1 MDEKRDHMIYIRV
14 DSQELSAIHQRMEQ
28 LGIMNV
34 SAFIRKMAID
44 GYIVKLD
51 IPELRD
57 LISLQRRSSNN
68 INQIAKRV
76 NTTGRVYAADLEQ
89 ILQNQEQIWSGI
101 QEIIT
106 RLAKIDTVG
115 RLPAYWKPPFLF
127 LSKLR

>member
-1 MDEKRDHMIYIRV
+1 MGRKRDQRLFIWVDTEELEQIR
-14 DSQELSAIHQRMEQ
+14 QRMEQ
-28 LGIMNV
+28 LGIINM
-34 SAFIRKMAID
+34 SSYIRKMAID

-68 INQIAKRV
+68 LNQIAKRL

-106 RLAKIDTVG
+106 RLAKIE
-115 RLPAYWKPPFLF
+115 
-127 LSKLR
+127 

>member
-14 DSQELSAIHQRMEQ
+14 DSQELSSIHQRMEQ
-28 LGIMNV
+28 LGIINA
-34 SAFIRKMAID
+34 SAYIRKMAID

-89 ILQNQEQIWSGI
+89 ILQNQERIWSGI

-106 RLAKIDTVG
+106 RLAKIE
-115 RLPAYWKPPFLF
+115 
-127 LSKLR
+127 

>member
-1 MDEKRDHMIYIRV
+1 MGRKRNNRIYVWVDE
-14 DSQELSAIHQRMEQ
+14 QELEMIGQRMEQ
-28 LGIMNV
+28 IGIVNM
-34 SAFIRKMAID
+34 SSYLRKMAID
-44 GYIVKLD
+44 GYVVKLD

-101 QEIIT
+101 QSIVT
-106 RLAKIDTVG
+106 RLAKIE
-115 RLPAYWKPPFLF
+115 
-127 LSKLR
+127 

>member
-1 MDEKRDHMIYIRV
+1 MDDNQKRDHRFTV
-14 DSQELSAIHQRMEQ
+14 WVSQEEYDAIQRRME
-28 LGIMNV
+28 GIGVENA
-34 SAFIRKMAID
+34 SAFLRKMALD
-44 GYIVKLD
+44 GYVIKLE

-76 NTTGRVYAADLEQ
+76 NTTGRIYTADLEQ

-106 RLAKIDTVG
+106 RLAKIE
-115 RLPAYWKPPFLF
+115 
-127 LSKLR
+127 

>member
-28 LGIMNV
+28 LGIINA
-34 SAFIRKMAID
+34 SAYIRKMAID

-89 ILQNQEQIWSGI
+89 IRQNQEQIWSGI

-106 RLAKIDTVG
+106 RLAKI
-115 RLPAYWKPPFLF
+115 K
-127 LSKLR
+127 

>member
-14 DSQELSAIHQRMEQ
+14 DSQELSSIHQRMEQ

-34 SAFIRKMAID
+34 SAYMRKMAID

-68 INQIAKRV
+68 INQIAYWANAQKSVREAEIV
-76 NTTGRVYAADLEQ
+76 DAAV
-89 ILQNQEQIWSGI
+89 
-101 QEIIT
+101 
-106 RLAKIDTVG
+106 LAKKAWELVKNG
-115 RLPAYWKPPFLF
+115 L
-127 LSKLR
+127 